1 VKENPHWPCLFPRDK
16 EKNDENSV
24 MKQKKRQFERLVDLY
39 AQDIHRFA
47 LWLTKDHH
55 TAEDVVQEA
64 YARAWKNLDQL
75 KDENVAKSW
84 LLTIVRNENARR
96 FQRKQFDLVNI
107 DDTQVTASADSEPEN
122 RMEISLLRKAIAAL
136 PEDYREPL
144 VMQVLHGMSCREIAE
159 TMELPEN
166 TVMTRLFRAKQKVKG
181 SLTETQSSNVA
192 RLYP

>member
-1 VKENPHWPCLFPRDK
+1 
-16 EKNDENSV
+16 

-39 AQDIHRFA
+39 AQDIHHFA

-55 TAEDVVQEA
+55 AAEDVVQEA

-75 KDENVAKSW
+75 KDESVAKSW

-96 FQRKQFDLVNI
+96 FQRKQFDLVDI

-122 RMEISLLRKAIAAL
+122 RTEISLLRKAIAAL
-136 PEDYREPL
+136 PIDYREPL
-144 VMQVLHGMSCREIAE
+144 VMQVIHGMSCREIAK
-159 TMELPEN
+159 TMDLPEN

-181 SLTETQSSNVA
+181 SLTETQRSNVA